1 MSKLDESPIRIKS
14 FQFACDIV
22 NYCDS
27 LKLNKDYELASQL
40 LRSGTSIGA
49 NVREAQRGVSKKDFK
64 NKFGIALKEADETKY
79 WIEILEATGRTVP
92 VDLKNNCEELIK
104 ILVAIIKNS

>member
-27 LKLNKDYELASQL
+27 LKQNKDYELASQL

-64 NKFGIALKEADETKY
+64 NKFGIALKRGRRNQ
-79 WIEILEATGRTVP
+79 IL
-92 VDLKNNCEELIK
+92 DKNIRSHR
-104 ILVAIIKNS
+104 KNSAC